1 MYVLYFLILKLPLI
15 YNWCKI
21 TGKKFIFNCLLHLL
35 ISPFVQQELLSYHHL
50 KWKIFWKSEKII
62 FLKNIFVP
70 CSLISEMDPDE
81 TIRRSED
88 WEVIEDF
95 LTLETGI
102 EGMTKASKVDDDVAA
117 SGLDPDG
124 DNRFWS
130 SKDLSLVSALSLS
143 VEMSKR
149 LMSMILN
156 SSFLT
161 GATFNAK
168 LYKWSADQKC
178 GILGKHFPTSVAK
191 WNPNWWSNNIKVSV
205 WSPLSWPLLQA
216 TMGMDWLM

>member
-1 MYVLYFLILKLPLI
+1 
-15 YNWCKI
+15 
-21 TGKKFIFNCLLHLL
+21 
-35 ISPFVQQELLSYHHL
+35 
-50 KWKIFWKSEKII
+50 
-62 FLKNIFVP
+62 
-70 CSLISEMDPDE
+70 MDPDE

-117 SGLDPDG
+117 SGSAEADHEQPTLPLDPDG

-130 SKDLSLVSALSLS
+130 SKDLSLVSALSVS
-143 VEMSKR
+143 AEMSKR
-149 LMSMILN
+149 LMSMIRN